1 MDTKA
6 LLEQLLESGRKLAQQ
21 GLAHGT
27 ELAEK
32 GKLLAQQGAEQG
44 GELAEKG
51 KAMAEEGIQY
61 VKDQLPPPGPER
73 DKMLKQLGIGAAA
86 GGLLAL
92 LVGTKTGRKVLSP
105 AVKLGSLAALGGIG
119 YKVYTQWQ
127 QSQGLEVAG
136 QSIESLSGDAAN
148 RRSMAI
154 VKALIGAAKADGQI
168 DEEERKIIVD
178 KINESDL
185 EKSAAEILSAEL
197 LEPLDVDAIAAAAD
211 SPESA
216 VEIYLASLILTDKD
230 QPDERSYL
238 EKLAAALKLD
248 SKLVSDL
255 EAQAF
260 SPV

>member
-6 LLEQLLESGRKLAQQ
+6 LLEQLLESGRKLAEQ
-21 GLAHGT
+21 GMAHGS

-32 GKLLAQQGAEQG
+32 GKILAQQGVEQG
-44 GELAEKG
+44 SELAEKG
-51 KAMAEEGIQY
+51 KEMAEQGIQY
-61 VKDQLPPPGPER
+61 AKDQLPPPGPER
-73 DKMLKQLGIGAAA
+73 DKMIKQLGVGAAA
-86 GGLLAL
+86 GSLLVL

-119 YKVYTQWQ
+119 YKVYTEWQ
-127 QSQGLEVAG
+127 KSQGLEVTG
-136 QSIESLSGDAAN
+136 QSIENLAGDEAN
-148 RRSMAI
+148 NRSMAI
-154 VKALIGAAKADGQI
+154 VKAMIGAAKADGKI
-168 DEEERKIIVD
+168 DDTERQVIVD

-185 EKSAAEILSAEL
+185 EKSAAEILFAEL
-197 LEPLDVDAIAAAAD
+197 LEPLDIDAIAASAD

-216 VEIYLASLILTDKD
+216 VEIYLASLILTDKN

-248 SKLVSDL
+248 SQLVTDL

-260 SPV
+260 AV